1 MAFGQ
6 TWVPFQTN
14 STNFSGGA
22 SLPVSLSAVS
32 NTITSVTP
40 TTVPAGMP
48 VGSSGIIGTGM
59 YHVKVVVPNGP
70 ATITIAHGLL
80 YTPLA
85 CWVIPEGAEGVTP
98 SIEVATVV
106 VDTNATNLAFSVS
119 AAGTFDIYYG

>member
-14 STNFSGGA
+14 STAFAGGA
-22 SLPVSLSAVS
+22 IPPGIVA
-32 NTITSVTP
+32 NTGTITSLTA
-40 TTVPAGMP
+40 TTVPAGMT
-48 VGSSGIIGTGM
+48 VGASGIIGTGM

-70 ATITIAHGLL
+70 ATVTFAHGLL

-85 CWVIPEGAEGVTP
+85 CWVIPEAAEGVTP
-98 SIEVATVV
+98 TVEVATVV

-119 AAGTFDIYYG
+119 VAGTFDVYYG